1 MANLAQGGNRS
12 QKPSDTDFAASA
24 HVFGASFPHAKA
36 PCFLAGPTGL
46 GQNGETFH
54 SPRQAY
60 RAKENTHSQDDNG
73 RKDAKER
80 SWLRA

>member
-1 MANLAQGGNRS
+1 MANLAQGENRS

-24 HVFGASFPHAKA
+24 PVFAAFFRHAKA
-36 PCFLAGPTGL
+36 PCVPAGPTGL

-60 RAKENTHSQDDNG
+60 RATENTHSQDGNG